1 MKTRGLSAL
10 AALLAAGVSVAAQPA
25 GRPAPDTL
33 ARSIQSRYDRIRD
46 FSAGFT
52 HTYVGGVLRKRLI
65 ERGTLQVKRPGR
77 MRWTYSW
84 PEEKVFVSDGS
95 QVYSYIPADRQIYV
109 SPMPAED
116 QATTAALF
124 LSGKGKLDRDFTIAY
139 SDAADAPPDA
149 YALRLTPR
157 EAERDYDWLTLV
169 VDRATL
175 QIRSLVAADRQG
187 GVSTFALSN
196 LKENTGLADNL
207 FVFKIPRGVD
217 VIRTSPPRR

>member
-10 AALLAAGVSVAAQPA
+10 AALLAAGASVAAQPA
-25 GRPAPDTL
+25 GRPAPEAL
-33 ARSIQSRYDRIRD
+33 GRSIQARYDTIRD
-46 FSAGFT
+46 FSANFT
-52 HTYVGGVLRKRLI
+52 HTYVGGVLRKRLV

-95 QVYSYIPADRQIYV
+95 QVYSYIPADRQVYV

-139 SDAADAPPDA
+139 SDAADAPPGT

-157 EAERDYDWLTLV
+157 QAEGDYEWLTLV
-169 VDRATL
+169 VDQDTL
-175 QIRSLVAADRQG
+175 RIRTLVAADRQG
-187 GVSTFALSN
+187 GTSTFAFAN
-196 LKENTGLADNL
+196 LKENSGLADTL

-217 VIRTSPPRR
+217 VIRTSPRR

>member
-1 MKTRGLSAL
+1 MRTRSLTAL
-10 AALLAAGVSVAAQPA
+10 AALLAAGASVGAQPA
-25 GRPAPDTL
+25 ARPAPEAL
-33 ARSIQSRYDRIRD
+33 ARSIQGRYDRIRD
-46 FSAGFT
+46 FSANFT
-52 HTYVGGVLRKRLI
+52 HTYVGGVLRKRLV

-95 QVYSYIPADRQIYV
+95 QVYSYIPADRQVYV

-124 LSGKGKLDRDFTIAY
+124 LSGKGKLDRDFAMAY
-139 SDAADAPPDA
+139 SDAGDAAPGT

-157 EAERDYDWLTLV
+157 QTERDYDWLTLV
-169 VDRATL
+169 VDQDTL
-175 QIRSLVAADRQG
+175 RIRTLVAADRQG
-187 GVSTFALSN
+187 GTSTFAFAN
-196 LKENTGLADNL
+196 LKENTGLADNI

-217 VIRTSPPRR
+217 VIRTSPSR

>member
-1 MKTRGLSAL
+1 MSTRSLRAL
-10 AALLAAGVSVAAQPA
+10 AALLAAAGSVAAQPA
-25 GRPAPDTL
+25 GRPAPEAL
-33 ARSIQSRYDRIRD
+33 GRSIQARYDRIRD
-46 FSAGFT
+46 FSGSFT
-52 HTYVGGVLRKRLI
+52 HTYVGGVLRKRLV

-95 QVYSYIPADRQIYV
+95 QVYSYIPADRQVYV

-139 SDAADAPPDA
+139 WDEADAPPGT
-149 YALRLTPR
+149 YTLRLTPR

-169 VDRATL
+169 VDRETL
-175 QIRSLVAADRQG
+175 RIRSLVAADRQG
-187 GVSTFALSN
+187 GVSTFAFAN

-217 VIRTSPPRR
+217 VIRTSPAR